1 MRKKRKY
8 LIKGSVWRSGEAE
21 CVKLDL
27 IEHGASG
34 EDVVSVLR
42 RGVAN
47 STGSL
52 GNFFLI
58 FVCLPRLLKRG
69 WGRGSIGRL
78 SALRSREEP
87 PHRRLGAGGMGGGGD
102 CSQLTSPNTFRPL
115 ARD

>member
-8 LIKGSVWRSGEAE
+8 LIKGRVWRGGEAE

-27 IEHGASG
+27 IEHGASS

-58 FVCLPRLLKRG
+58 FVCLPRLLKGG
-69 WGRGSIGRL
+69 WDRGSIGRL

-87 PHRRLGAGGMGGGGD
+87 PHRRLGARG
-102 CSQLTSPNTFRPL
+102 L
-115 ARD
+115 